1 MNPTRLYLLRH
12 GEVEASYQR
21 VFGGRIDME
30 LSPQGHAQAAA
41 LAKFLERVAFDAIYA
56 SPMKRVQQTLAPL
69 AGQYLRKPILLPDL
83 REMDFGIWTG
93 LKWSEVQ
100 ERHGVSAYQWLE
112 QLDKGTVPDAESTTQ
127 TRARVEP
134 CLRRI
139 LAESHG
145 KTVAVVC
152 HGGIVRTLLA
162 LLLDLPIVKTAAFEI
177 DYASLTVID
186 HLPGKVDLQLLNL
199 TPWRDHL

>member
-1 MNPTRLYLLRH
+1 MNSTRLYLLRH
-12 GEVEASYQR
+12 GEVEARYQR

-30 LSPQGHAQAAA
+30 LSPHGHAQAAA

-56 SPMKRVQQTLAPL
+56 SPMKRAQQTLAPL
-69 AGQYLRKPILLPDL
+69 AGQYLRKPVILPDL
-83 REMDFGIWTG
+83 REMDFGVWTG

-100 ERHGVSAYQWLE
+100 ERHDVSVHQWLE
-112 QLDKGTVPDAESTTQ
+112 QLDKGTVPEAESTAE

-134 CLRRI
+134 CLQRI
-139 LAESHG
+139 LTESQG

-177 DYASLTVID
+177 DYASLTVVD
-186 HLPGKVDLQLLNL
+186 HRPNKVDLQLLNF

>member
-30 LSPQGHAQAAA
+30 LSPHGHSQAVA

-56 SPMKRVQQTLAPL
+56 SPMKRAQQTLAPI
-69 AGQYLRKPILLPDL
+69 ARQYLWKPTTLPDL
-83 REMDFGIWTG
+83 REMDFGVWTG
-93 LKWSEVQ
+93 LKWSEVE

-112 QLDKGTVPDAESTTQ
+112 QLEKGAVPEAEKTPQ
-127 TRARVEP
+127 VRARVEA
-134 CLRRI
+134 CLQSI
-139 LAESHG
+139 LSECSG
-145 KTVAVVC
+145 KTVAIVC
-152 HGGIVRTLLA
+152 HGGIVRMLLA
-162 LLLDLPIVKTAAFEI
+162 LLLDLPLTKTAAFEI
-177 DYASLTVID
+177 DYASLTVVD
-186 HLPGKVDLQLLNL
+186 HHPGKVDLQLLNF